1 MRKHIDPDYVLG
13 SIPLANKLET
23 PHERYELGFRWL
35 GEGNL
40 RLTEFVNPKLMF
52 SNYAY
57 RSSTLSAEHVSSR
70 MTYARRVYD
79 GLNPARKPR
88 SVCEVACNDGYML
101 NRYAGND
108 DRFTTIVGVEP
119 AANLHRYIDDKVY
132 PYARLMNAR
141 IGASIWNLHG
151 AFDIIHAHNVLA
163 HTPNP
168 VDLLNGIGVL
178 MDSRSVAVI
187 EFQYLVDLLT
197 NTQFYH
203 FYHEHYYYYT
213 VTGFANLA
221 EKAGLEMVTAK
232 RVEAQ
237 GGSILCTLVL
247 KGNEEAVKA
256 VAGDQSPVASEKLMT
271 GQDIQSSDED
281 LLSIKGMNNDCD
293 SISPSLSSRLMEND
307 LSKIAQFERNY
318 FSRGDIFANFMKRTE
333 RKLKNFVTYVNAQ
346 PPGTLQGLFAS
357 AKATVILN
365 LAAERGLELD
375 RFTCFYDD
383 AEEKWGHPVPGTEI
397 PIRAMHPIEK
407 ADGRAIL
414 FSPNL
419 AELVAHRLPDV
430 EIINVEDVFSL
441 EGLKG
446 SGQ

>member
-1 MRKHIDPDYVLG
+1 MDPDYILG
-13 SIPLANKLET
+13 SIPLANRLET
-23 PHERYELGFRWL
+23 PHEKYELGFRWL

-40 RLTEFVNPKLMF
+40 RLTEFVDPKLMF

-70 MTYARRVYD
+70 MTYARRIYD
-79 GLNPARKPR
+79 ELNRGRDAPPT

-132 PYARLMNAR
+132 AYARLMNAR

-168 VDLLNGIGVL
+168 VDLLNGIGAM
-178 MDSRSVAVI
+178 MDSRSVALV

-213 VTGFANLA
+213 VAGFANLA

-237 GGSILCTLVL
+237 GGSILCTLVR
-247 KGNEEAVKA
+247 KGDRDEDALKA
-256 VAGDQSPVASEKLMT
+256 VASDQSPVVSEGLMT
-271 GQDIQSSDED
+271 GQDIRLNEQD
-281 LLSIKGMNNDCD
+281 LLS
-293 SISPSLSSRLMEND
+293 SSLSAQLIRED
-307 LSKIAQFERNY
+307 RHKIAQFERNY
-318 FSRGDIFANFMKRTE
+318 FSRGDIFANFMKRVE

-365 LAAERGLELD
+365 LAVERGLELD

-383 AEEKWGHPVPGTEI
+383 AEEKWGHCVPGTEI
-397 PIRAMHPIEK
+397 PIRPMRMAGN
-407 ADGRAIL
+407 ADRRAIL

-419 AELVAHRLPDV
+419 EALITQRFPELKVISV
-430 EIINVEDVFSL
+430 ENIF
-441 EGLKG
+441 EGH
-446 SGQ
+446 

>member
-1 MRKHIDPDYVLG
+1 MDPDYILG
-13 SIPLANKLET
+13 SIPLANRLET

-40 RLTEFVNPKLMF
+40 RLTEFVDPKLMF
-52 SNYAY
+52 GNYAY

-70 MTYARRVYD
+70 MTYARRIYGV
-79 GLNPARKPR
+79 LNKTRKPR

-108 DRFTTIVGVEP
+108 DRYSTIVGVEP

-132 PYARLMNAR
+132 AHARLMNAR

-168 VDLLNGIGVL
+168 VDLLNGIGAM
-178 MDSRSVAVI
+178 MDAHSVALI
-187 EFQYLVDLLT
+187 EFEYLLDTLI

-213 VTGFANLA
+213 VAGFANLA

-232 RVEAQ
+232 RVKAQ

-247 KGNEEAVKA
+247 KG
-256 VAGDQSPVASEKLMT
+256 DW
-271 GQDIQSSDED
+271 DED
-281 LLSIKGMNNDCD
+281 ALHDIRCNT
-293 SISPSLSSRLMEND
+293 END
-307 LSKIAQFERNY
+307 PNKIAHFERNY

-333 RKLKNFVTYVNAQ
+333 RKLKNFVQYVNAQ

-365 LAAERGLELD
+365 LAVERGLELD
-375 RFTCFYDD
+375 RFTCFYDN
-383 AEEKWGHPVPGTEI
+383 AEEKWGHFVPGTEI
-397 PIRAMHPIEK
+397 PIRAMHPMEK

-414 FSPNL
+414 FASNL
-419 AELVAHRLPDV
+419 AELVGRQFPEL
-430 EIINVEDVFSL
+430 EIISVEYII
-441 EGLKG
+441 EGY
-446 SGQ
+446 

>member
-1 MRKHIDPDYVLG
+1 MDVLRKHIDPDYVLG
-13 SIPLANKLET
+13 SIPLANKLEA

-40 RLTEFVNPKLMF
+40 RLTEFVDPKLMF

-70 MTYARRVYD
+70 MTYARRIYD
-79 GLNPARKPR
+79 GLNPARKPK

-132 PYARLMNAR
+132 AYARLMNAR

-168 VDLLNGIGVL
+168 VDLLNGIGAL
-178 MDSRSVAVI
+178 MDSRSVAVV

-256 VAGDQSPVASEKLMT
+256 VASDQSPVVSEKLET
-271 GQDIQSSDED
+271 
-281 LLSIKGMNNDCD
+281 
-293 SISPSLSSRLMEND
+293 END
-307 LSKIAQFERNY
+307 PHKIEQFERNY

-346 PPGTLQGLFAS
+346 PPGTLAGLFAN
-357 AKATVILN
+357 AEATVILN

-397 PIRAMHPIEK
+397 PIRPMHPIEK
-407 ADGRAIL
+407 ANGRAIL
-414 FSPNL
+414 FAPNSVECVEHQFP
-419 AELVAHRLPDV
+419 EL
-430 EIINVEDVFSL
+430 EIISVKNIF
-441 EGLKG
+441 EG
-446 SGQ
+446 Q

>member
-1 MRKHIDPDYVLG
+1 MNVLRKHVDPDYILG
-13 SIPLANKLET
+13 SIPLANKLEA
-23 PHERYELGFRWL
+23 PHNKYELGFRWL

-40 RLTEFVNPKLMF
+40 RLTEFVDPALMF

-70 MTYARRVYD
+70 MTYARRIYGV
-79 GLNPARKPR
+79 LNKTRKPK

-132 PYARLMNAR
+132 AYARLMNAR

-168 VDLLNGIGVL
+168 VDLLNGIGAM
-178 MDSRSVAVI
+178 MDAHSVAVV

-197 NTQFYH
+197 NTQFYQ

-213 VTGFANLA
+213 VAGFANLA

-247 KGNEEAVKA
+247 KGDWDEDA
-256 VAGDQSPVASEKLMT
+256 LHT
-271 GQDIQSSDED
+271 IRSSDRTGSTERIAKAIVD
-281 LLSIKGMNNDCD
+281 
-293 SISPSLSSRLMEND
+293 PSAIEIPLDTDHDPN
-307 LSKIAQFERNY
+307 KIAHFERNY

-333 RKLKNFVTYVNAQ
+333 RKLKNFVQYVNAQ

-365 LAAERGLELD
+365 LAVERGLELD

-383 AEEKWGHPVPGTEI
+383 AEEKWGHSVPGTEI
-397 PIRAMHPIEK
+397 PIRPMRAIEK

-414 FSPNL
+414 FAPNSV
-419 AELVAHRLPDV
+419 AFVERQFPEL
-430 EIINVEDVFSL
+430 EIISVENIF
-441 EGLKG
+441 ERY
-446 SGQ
+446 

>member
-1 MRKHIDPDYVLG
+1 MDPDYILG
-13 SIPLANKLET
+13 NIPLANKLET

-40 RLTEFVNPKLMF
+40 RLTEFVDPKLMF
-52 SNYAY
+52 CNYAY

-70 MTYARRVYD
+70 MTYARRIYD
-79 GLNPARKPR
+79 RLNKARKPR

-132 PYARLMNAR
+132 AYARLMNAR

-168 VDLLNGIGVL
+168 VDLLNGIGAL
-178 MDSRSVAVI
+178 MDAHSVALV

-213 VTGFANLA
+213 VAGFANVA

-232 RVEAQ
+232 RVETQ
-237 GGSILCTLVL
+237 GGSILCTLVR
-247 KGNEEAVKA
+247 KG
-256 VAGDQSPVASEKLMT
+256 DW
-271 GQDIQSSDED
+271 DED
-281 LLSIKGMNNDCD
+281 ALHDIRCD
-293 SISPSLSSRLMEND
+293 TDSDPN
-307 LSKIAQFERNY
+307 KIAHFERNY
-318 FSRGDIFANFMKRTE
+318 FSRGDIFANFMKRTD
-333 RKLKNFVTYVNAQ
+333 RKLKNFVQYVNAQ
-346 PPGTLQGLFAS
+346 PPGTLQGLFAG
-357 AKATVILN
+357 AKAAVILN

-383 AEEKWGHPVPGTEI
+383 AVEKWGHVVPGTEI

-407 ADGRAIL
+407 ANGRAIL
-414 FSPNL
+414 FAPDL
-419 AELVAHRLPDV
+419 ADLVRHRLPDV
-430 EIINVEDVFSL
+430 EIINIEDVFSSA
-441 EGLKG
+441 ESGRS
-446 SGQ
+446 SGQCK

>member
-1 MRKHIDPDYVLG
+1 MNVLRKHVDPDYILG

-40 RLTEFVNPKLMF
+40 RLTEFVDPSLMF

-70 MTYARRVYD
+70 MTYARQIYNE
-79 GLNPARKPR
+79 LNRGRDAPPT

-132 PYARLMNAR
+132 AYARLMNAR

-168 VDLLNGIGVL
+168 VDLLNGIGAM
-178 MDSRSVAVI
+178 MDCHSVAVI

-213 VTGFANLA
+213 VAGFANLA

-247 KGNEEAVKA
+247 KGDYRGRDA
-256 VAGDQSPVASEKLMT
+256 SPTDAP
-271 GQDIQSSDED
+271 
-281 LLSIKGMNNDCD
+281 N
-293 SISPSLSSRLMEND
+293 
-307 LSKIAQFERNY
+307 KIAHFERNY

-333 RKLKNFVTYVNAQ
+333 RKLKNFVQYVNAQ
-346 PPGTLQGLFAS
+346 PPGSLAGVFAS

-383 AEEKWGHPVPGTEI
+383 AEEKWGHCVPGTEI
-397 PIRAMHPIEK
+397 SIRPMHKIGK
-407 ADGRAIL
+407 ADRRAVL
-414 FSPNL
+414 FEPSL
-419 AELVAHRLPDV
+419 AGWVARRLPDV
-430 EIINVEDVFSL
+430 EIINVEDVFSSA
-441 EGLKG
+441 E
-446 SGQ
+446 SGRSSDQ

>member
-1 MRKHIDPDYVLG
+1 MNVLRKHIDPDYILG
-13 SIPLANKLET
+13 SIPLANRLES
-23 PHERYELGFRWL
+23 PHEKYELGFRWL

-40 RLTEFVNPKLMF
+40 RLTEFVDPKLMF

-70 MTYARRVYD
+70 MTYARRIYD
-79 GLNPARKPR
+79 RLNPARKPR

-119 AANLHRYIDDKVY
+119 AGNLHRYIDDKVY
-132 PYARLMNAR
+132 AYARLMNAR

-168 VDLLNGIGVL
+168 VDLLNGIGAV
-178 MDSRSVAVI
+178 MDSRSVALV

-213 VTGFANLA
+213 VAGFANVA

-237 GGSILCTLVL
+237 GGSILCTLVRKGDRDEDAL
-247 KGNEEAVKA
+247 KT
-256 VAGDQSPVASEKLMT
+256 VASDQSPVISEKLET
-271 GQDIQSSDED
+271 G
-281 LLSIKGMNNDCD
+281 ND
-293 SISPSLSSRLMEND
+293 PH
-307 LSKIAQFERNY
+307 KIAQFERNY
-318 FSRGDIFANFMKRTE
+318 FSRGDIFANFMKRVE

-346 PPGTLQGLFAS
+346 PPATLAGVFAS

-365 LAAERGLELD
+365 LAVERGLELD

-383 AEEKWGHPVPGTEI
+383 AEEKWGHCVPGTEI
-397 PIRAMHPIEK
+397 PIRPMRMIGK
-407 ADGRAIL
+407 ADRRAIL

-419 AELVAHRLPDV
+419 EALITQRFPELKVISV
-430 EIINVEDVFSL
+430 ENIF
-441 EGLKG
+441 EGN
-446 SGQ
+446 

>member
-1 MRKHIDPDYVLG
+1 MGGSGDLNVEDGGEKPSFEEKTRFQHHHMNVLRKHIDPDYVLG
-13 SIPLANKLET
+13 SIPLANKLEA

-40 RLTEFVNPKLMF
+40 RLTEFVDPKLMF

-70 MTYARRVYD
+70 MTYARRIYD
-79 GLNPARKPR
+79 GLNPTRKPK

-132 PYARLMNAR
+132 AYARLMNER

-168 VDLLNGIGVL
+168 VDLLNGIGAL
-178 MDSRSVAVI
+178 MDSRSVAVV

-221 EKAGLEMVTAK
+221 EKAGLEIATAK

-256 VAGDQSPVASEKLMT
+256 VASDQSPVASEELET
-271 GQDIQSSDED
+271 G
-281 LLSIKGMNNDCD
+281 
-293 SISPSLSSRLMEND
+293 ND
-307 LSKIAQFERNY
+307 LHKIAQFERNY

-333 RKLKNFVTYVNAQ
+333 RKLKNFVQYVNAQ
-346 PPGTLQGLFAS
+346 PPGTLAGVFAS

-397 PIRAMHPIEK
+397 PICPMRMAGK
-407 ADGRAIL
+407 ADRRAIL

-419 AELVAHRLPDV
+419 EALITQRFPDLKTISV
-430 EIINVEDVFSL
+430 ENIF
-441 EGLKG
+441 EGH
-446 SGQ
+446 